1 MFVLVNS
8 KLDNRIKE
16 TTIIHQIFGGY
27 FQSQVKCMECEQESN
42 TFEPFLDIS
51 LDIKGTES
59 IQRALRDYT
68 RPEILTKSNQYQCD
82 Q

>member
-1 MFVLVNS
+1 
-8 KLDNRIKE
+8 
-16 TTIIHQIFGGY
+16 
-27 FQSQVKCMECEQESN
+27 MECEQESN
-42 TFEPFLDIS
+42 TFETFLDIS

-82 Q
+82 K